1 MAGRTFGAKLTLMT
15 VLALVTCAANKCLL
29 TWRQKKIVKT
39 TCALFSV
46 KRARQPIVSAL
57 R

>member
-1 MAGRTFGAKLTLMT
+1 MAGRTFGAELTLMP
-15 VLALVTCAANKCLL
+15 VLALVTCATNKALL
-29 TWRQKKIVKT
+29 TRRQKKIVET

-46 KRARQPIVSAL
+46 KRANQPIVSAP